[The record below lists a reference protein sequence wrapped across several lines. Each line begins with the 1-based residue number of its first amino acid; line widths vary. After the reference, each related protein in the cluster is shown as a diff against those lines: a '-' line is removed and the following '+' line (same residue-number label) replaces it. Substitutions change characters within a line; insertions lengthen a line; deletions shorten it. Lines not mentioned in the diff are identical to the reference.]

1 MFEAAGIDMD
11 LMSKPVPTGTS
22 AGTITKEAAER
33 TGLSEKMQVISVS
46 HDQVSAAVGAGIFG
60 PEKAVDG
67 AGTSECI
74 TILYKGLPDADIMY
88 EGYYSVVPYVVP
100 DTYVCYAFSYTGGAL
115 IQWCVDTLAKKE
127 KEEAEKKG
135 ISVNELLEQE
145 CKGTDGAID
154 APTGLLVL
162 PHFAGAATPYMDTG
176 AKGAVLGLTAGTT
189 LSDIYLACME
199 GVGYEMMLN
208 MEFLSGS
215 GLQVEMLHATGG
227 GARSEVWMQMKADML
242 NIPITALKT
251 VDAGTAGSAM
261 LTGIAIGCYKDLE
274 DAAACMVERTKVYY
288 PRAEMHE
295 KYSEMYKRYRE
306 VYKAI
311 RPLV

>member
-1 MFEAAGIDMD
+1 M
-11 LMSKPVPTGTS
+11 K
-22 AGTITKEAAER
+22 K
-33 TGLSEKMQVISVS
+33 VIVFRVENVLVKDFNKKDSLKR
-46 HDQVSAAVGAGIFG
+46 A
-60 PEKAVDG
+60 
-67 AGTSECI
+67 I
-74 TILYKGLPDADIMY
+74 TIETNKLKKSVGLDVLEREI
-88 EGYYSVVPYVVP
+88 
-100 DTYVCYAFSYTGGAL
+100 
-115 IQWCVDTLAKKE
+115 KK
-127 KEEAEKKG
+127 KEAEKKG

-145 CKGTDGAID
+145 CLGTDGEVN

-176 AKGAVLGLTAGTT
+176 ARGAVLGLTAGTT

-274 DAAACMVERTKVYY
+274 DAAECMVERTKVYY
-288 PRAEMHE
+288 PRAEMHA
-295 KYSEMYKRYRE
+295 KYLNMYKRYRE
-306 VYKAI
+306 VYRAV